1 MPNIGISNNIG
12 GFSMSDDDRLIYLVF
27 TAQQRLRNY
36 LKNILVK
43 EGIKITPAQA
53 GILALLLEKNGRTM
67 TELSQALSID
77 NSTITGLVD
86 RLENAGFLQRQ
97 PKTEDRRISMIYITP
112 EGDREIRKAITT
124 LKKVNEE
131 IKLGFSADDM
141 VIFKRILKS
150 FFVKFK
156 R

>member
-1 MPNIGISNNIG
+1 
-12 GFSMSDDDRLIYLVF
+12 MSDDDRFIYLVF

-36 LKNILVK
+36 LKQALAN
-43 EGIKITPAQA
+43 GGTKITPAQA

-67 TELSQALSID
+67 TELSHALSID

-97 PKTEDRRISMIYITP
+97 TKVEDRRISMIYITP
-112 EGDREIRKAITT
+112 KGDRETQKAIIT
-124 LKKVNEE
+124 LQQVNEE
-131 IKLGFSADDM
+131 IKSGFSADEM
-141 VIFKRILKS
+141 ETFKRILKS
-150 FFVKFK
+150 FFTKFN

>member
-1 MPNIGISNNIG
+1 
-12 GFSMSDDDRLIYLVF
+12 MSDDDRLIYLVF

-36 LKNILVK
+36 LKNVLAK
-43 EGIKITPAQA
+43 AGIKITPAQT

-86 RLENAGFLQRQ
+86 RLEKAGFLERR
-97 PKTEDRRISMIYITP
+97 PKAEDRRISLIYLTP
-112 EGDREIRKAITT
+112 EGDRETRKAIRA
-124 LKKVNEE
+124 LHQVNEE
-131 IKLGFSADDM
+131 IKSDFSADEIL
-141 VIFKRILKS
+141 IFKRVLNS

>member
-1 MPNIGISNNIG
+1 
-12 GFSMSDDDRLIYLVF
+12 MSDNDRLIYLIF

-36 LKNILVK
+36 LKQALAK

-53 GILALLLEKNGRTM
+53 GILALLLEKDGRTM

-86 RLENAGFLQRQ
+86 RLENTGFLQRR
-97 PKTEDRRISMIYITP
+97 PTAEDRRISMIYITP
-112 EGDREIRKAITT
+112 EGDQEIRKAIIP

-131 IKLGFSADDM
+131 IKSGFSADDM
-141 VIFKRILKS
+141 VIFKRVLNS
-150 FFVKFK
+150 FFAKFN

>member
-1 MPNIGISNNIG
+1 MAE
-12 GFSMSDDDRLIYLVF
+12 DERLIYLVF

-36 LKNILVK
+36 LKNALAK
-43 EGIKITPAQA
+43 GGIKITPAQA

-86 RLENAGFLQRQ
+86 RLENAGFLRRRM
-97 PKTEDRRISMIYITP
+97 KAEDRRISLIYITP
-112 EGDREIRKAITT
+112 EGDRETHKAIMT

-131 IKLGFSADDM
+131 IKSGFSEDEM
-141 VIFKRILKS
+141 VIFKRVLKS
-150 FFVKFK
+150 FFVKFN

>member
-1 MPNIGISNNIG
+1 MSN
-12 GFSMSDDDRLIYLVF
+12 DDRFIYLVF

-36 LKNILVK
+36 LKQALAK
-43 EGIKITPAQA
+43 AGTKITPAQT

-67 TELSQALSID
+67 TELSHALSID

-86 RLENAGFLQRQ
+86 RLEKSGFLERR
-97 PKTEDRRISMIYITP
+97 PKPEDRRISLIFITP
-112 EGDREIRKAITT
+112 AGDRETQKAIRT
-124 LKKVNEE
+124 LHQVNEE
-131 IKLGFSADDM
+131 IQSGFSEEEM
-141 VIFKRILKS
+141 LIFKNILNS

>member
-1 MPNIGISNNIG
+1 MPNIGISNNDRV
-12 GFSMSDDDRLIYLVF
+12 SYMSDDDRFIYLVF

-36 LKNILVK
+36 LKQALVK
-43 EGIKITPAQA
+43 GGIKITPAQA

-97 PKTEDRRISMIYITP
+97 PKAEDRRISLIYITP
-112 EGDREIRKAITT
+112 VGDRETQKAIIT
-124 LKKVNEE
+124 LQQVNEE
-131 IKLGFSADDM
+131 IKSGFSADEM
-141 VIFKRILKS
+141 ETFKRILKS
-150 FFVKFK
+150 FFTKFN

>member
-1 MPNIGISNNIG
+1 MPNIGISNNNG
-12 GFSMSDDDRLIYLVF
+12 SFSMSNDDRLIYLVF

-36 LKNILVK
+36 LKQALAK

-67 TELSQALSID
+67 TELSKALSID

-86 RLENAGFLQRQ
+86 RLENAGFLERR
-97 PKTEDRRISMIYITP
+97 PKAEDRRISMIYITS
-112 EGDREIRKAITT
+112 EGDRETQKAIMT

-131 IKLGFSADDM
+131 IKSGFSADEM
-141 VIFKRILKS
+141 VIFKSVLNS